1 MARGRRT
8 RGRRG
13 RRRRFVRRGIGR
25 KMQSGGMIRG
35 RMHPPSNTA
44 SPWNN
49 YVVTFLWNPT
59 PGNEKVPFNTMQ
71 ALTSGNIRDRV
82 REELG
87 ISGAIDM
94 RIRRI
99 DVWTQP
105 QTSNST
111 RNCVVMAPFDF
122 VKCEALISWFES
134 WGTSVQPAHCHYMW
148 PKSTSNV
155 VIADGNNCRV
165 LQFDVRDANF
175 AYIIKCHLMWRKS
188 SPNPLKI
195 CEGVVTSL
203 RTFSYEASPSPDNY
217 VMVDGIHAM
226 SPLAD
231 VVGACNLRP

>member
-1 MARGRRT
+1 MARGRRA

-13 RRRRFVRRGIGR
+13 RRRRPVRRGFGR
-25 KMQSGGMIRG
+25 KMQLGGMIRG

-49 YVVTFLWNPT
+49 YVVTFLWNPSA
-59 PGNEKVPFNTMQ
+59 PAKDMPFNTFQ
-71 ALTSGNIRDRV
+71 LLNSGNIRDQV
-82 REELG
+82 KQELG
-87 ISGAIDM
+87 INGDIDM
-94 RIRRI
+94 RIRRM

-111 RNCVVMAPFDF
+111 RNCIVMAPFDF
-122 VKCEALISWFES
+122 VTCGGIINWFES
-134 WGTSVQPAHCHYMW
+134 WGTSVQPAHCHYIW

-155 VIADGNNCRV
+155 VIAAGNNCRV
-165 LQFDVRDANF
+165 LQFDVRDASF
-175 AYIIKCHLMWRKS
+175 AYIIKCHLMWRKN
-188 SPNPLKI
+188 SPNPLRVS
-195 CEGVVTSL
+195 EGVVTNL